1 MIDRLRL
8 AAEALNDG
16 DPEPWAALMADDS
29 EWRGV
34 SRGHLWWKRTP
45 VCHGPDEAREVMR
58 HGIAKRAEAPA
69 QILRPEIT
77 QVGDD
82 TVIGSAEWMR
92 TDGRRQVRYQ
102 VLRLR
107 DGKIVDIQGCGS
119 RREAE
124 RVARRP
130 AASRG

>member
-1 MIDRLRL
+1 
-8 AAEALNDG
+8 
-16 DPEPWAALMADDS
+16 
-29 EWRGV
+29 
-34 SRGHLWWKRTP
+34 
-45 VCHGPDEAREVMR
+45 
-58 HGIAKRAEAPA
+58 
-69 QILRPEIT
+69 
-77 QVGDD
+77 
-82 TVIGSAEWMR
+82 
-92 TDGRRQVRYQ
+92 VRYQ